1 MNCIS
6 YIIIYLDWM
15 RKMKVSDIFAGTG
28 IVGKT
33 FKTSVKKVISNDV
46 EYYSYVLNK
55 NYIENHR
62 SLDNKNELLDE
73 LNSLPL
79 ISDGFIYS
87 NYCLGG
93 NGERQYFS
101 DNKKLAF
108 DSNRTQYYAMGGTTL
123 LDSNNW

>member
-87 NYCLGG
+87 N
-93 NGERQYFS
+93 
-101 DNKKLAF
+101 
-108 DSNRTQYYAMGGTTL
+108 
-123 LDSNNW
+123 